1 MLKESLFPGWT
12 ARLVTPTGSTDIDLV
27 GSEMD
32 FMLAKV
38 GSVPPGSTL
47 VFTFGPTTGVY
58 TSWALATVTLAAMLI
73 WLVRPRWF
81 RGVSEAV
88 RVRVGA
94 RFGWNE
100 EEG

>member
-1 MLKESLFPGWT
+1 
-12 ARLVTPTGSTDIDLV
+12 
-27 GSEMD
+27 MD

-47 VFTFGPTTGVY
+47 VFTFGPTIGVY
-58 TSWALATVTLAAMLI
+58 VSWAIATATLGAMLT

-81 RGVSEAV
+81 LRLNQGIRERVS
-88 RVRVGA
+88 A
-94 RFGWNE
+94 RLGWSE